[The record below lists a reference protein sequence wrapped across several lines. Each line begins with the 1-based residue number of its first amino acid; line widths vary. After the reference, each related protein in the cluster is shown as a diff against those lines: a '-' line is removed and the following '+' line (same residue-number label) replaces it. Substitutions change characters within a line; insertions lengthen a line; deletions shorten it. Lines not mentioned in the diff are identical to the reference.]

1 MNTAPA
7 TPRYDAPGAFV
18 SIAAFAVAE
27 LCDDARC
34 ADAAAL
40 ARHASRPSCWP
51 AVAAALRA
59 CPAARTSAAR
69 VAAEAADL
77 LAAGKVDGAIERMAA
92 QSQVSVD
99 HWGRETRR
107 AMSQAAVSL

>member
-1 MNTAPA
+1 MTARAKREVTA
-7 TPRYDAPGAFV
+7 TEAWRVLSDRAPSKMEAAHLAWKDAN
-18 SIAAFAVAE
+18 
-27 LCDDARC
+27 
-34 ADAAAL
+34 
-40 ARHASRPSCWP
+40 
-51 AVAAALRA
+51 
-59 CPAARTSAAR
+59 AARTSAAR

-107 AMSQAAVSL
+107 AMSQALVSL